1 MTDGMIDCHCHI
13 LPGIDDG
20 ASDIEESV
28 AMAKIAFADGISRI
42 VATPH
47 VSDARI
53 SPGDIIK
60 RVEELNRHLIESQVP
75 VRIYPA
81 AEVSISLDLLLF
93 AKYTVNHTKYVLVEL
108 PPDFFP
114 PFTPNLMSWLLNEG
128 LHPIIA
134 HPERNT
140 SIVGNPDRLFELLN
154 DGILV
159 QITAGSLTGEFGVD
173 SQICAERLLDSGNV
187 HIIASDAHSSDFR
200 QPILSKGVEAAAK
213 RIGAEHAK
221 RLAIDNPA
229 AILEGRAVG

>member
-81 AEVSISLDLLLF
+81 AEVSISLDLPLF
-93 AKYTVNHTKYVLVEL
+93 AQYTINQTEYVLVEL

-114 PFTPNLMSWLLNEG
+114 PFTANLLSWLLSEG
-128 LHPIIA
+128 LRPIIA

-140 SIVGNPDRLFELLN
+140 GVVRDPDRLFDVLQ
-154 DGILV
+154 DGILL
-159 QITAGSLTGEFGVD
+159 QITAGSLTGEFGID
-173 SQICAERLLDSGNV
+173 SQICAELLLDSGKV
-187 HIIASDAHSSDFR
+187 HIIASDAHSCEFR
-200 QPILSKGVEAAAK
+200 QPILSKAVEAASR
-213 RIGAEHAK
+213 RIGAEQAR
-221 RLAIDNPA
+221 RLARDNPA
-229 AILEGRAVG
+229 EILEGRTVG